1 MATVR
6 KYKPKGYFR
15 GGRVLDDVSIEGDDP
30 AEAGGFPSGI
40 LGTEASRG
48 SISDPREPPTEIGFA
63 ANPISGG
70 VNETPPDDNPLQRAL
85 DAQRRAEEL
94 QRSPIAREI
103 DKLPLSE
110 FKKTFLKA
118 HPDLITD
125 EFRSKAM
132 GFHWNAALQAG
143 IADDTP
149 EMNAAIL
156 QGVDREIAHVR
167 QQAIEN
173 VRMPARSEPEPPP
186 AQRAEPVP
194 AAPAPPL
201 MPQPARRSVPVSA
214 PVSRD
219 APTYS
224 GRAQSDNTSMTLSP
238 EERDMARRS
247 YTAPDMTDAQ
257 KEYAYARNK
266 LRLKRLRQSGEYPDR
281 ETN

>member
-15 GGRVLDDVSIEGDDP
+15 GGRVLEDVPIEGDAPDTRLADNP
-30 AEAGGFPSGI
+30 VGGFPSGI
-40 LGTEASRG
+40 LGTEGKEGAHLTQ
-48 SISDPREPPTEIGFA
+48 EPPPA
-63 ANPISGG
+63 
-70 VNETPPDDNPLQRAL
+70 ETSLATDQDNPLQRAL

-94 QRSPIAREI
+94 SPIAREI

-110 FKKTFLKA
+110 FKKSFLKA

-125 EFRSKAM
+125 EFRSRAM

-143 IADDTP
+143 IQDDTP

-173 VRMPARSEPEPPP
+173 VRMPVVSEPEPAPS
-186 AQRAEPVP
+186 ARREEL
-194 AAPAPPL
+194 PAPPM
-201 MPQPARRSVPVSA
+201 MPPPPARRSMPISA

-219 APTYS
+219 VHMPS
-224 GRAQSDNTSMTLSP
+224 GQRQSDSSTMTLTE
-238 EERDMARRS
+238 EERRIARTS
-247 YTAPDMTDAQ
+247 YSAPGMTDAQ
-257 KEYAYARNK
+257 KEYAYATNK
-266 LRLKRLRQSGEYPDR
+266 RKLQRLRQSGEYPESER
-281 ETN
+281 N